1 MGDNMLLTVKET
13 VARAEREGIPVTEY
27 CMRRLLK
34 MGKIPCRVIGKK
46 QIIYWPNVMSYF
58 TCETCE
64 NGCDNGVDGAE

>member
-1 MGDNMLLTVKET
+1 MGDKMLLTVKET
-13 VARAEREGIPVTEY
+13 VARAEQEGIPVTEY

-58 TCETCE
+58 TCE
-64 NGCDNGVDGAE
+64 NGCDNGVDGAEW

>member
-1 MGDNMLLTVKET
+1 MGDKMLLTVKET

-46 QIIYWPNVMSYF
+46 QIIYWPNVMAYF
-58 TCETCE
+58 TCA
-64 NGCDNGVDGAE
+64 NGCDNGEGGAAQ